1 MHNKKVLDEFL
12 QSELT
17 HVTSTQVE
25 KGNISRTPKPSL
37 VSPSHQ
43 QTPPPG
49 NTLTSSSTD
58 CLPGFVLYIDGIIH
72 CFLTSV
78 FTQDYVCESSVSW
91 PVVILPSFSLLCG
104 NLRVNRTQFTI
115 STVDGHLSSLQSW
128 VITNHIAM
136 NVPVHVIWKTN
147 ACTSVEYKTKS
158 GIPGS
163 QDMQMFSLVVT
174 VICFSKVAVPQLPL
188 E

>member
-1 MHNKKVLDEFL
+1 
-12 QSELT
+12 
-17 HVTSTQVE
+17 
-25 KGNISRTPKPSL
+25 
-37 VSPSHQ
+37 
-43 QTPPPG
+43 
-49 NTLTSSSTD
+49 
-58 CLPGFVLYIDGIIH
+58 
-72 CFLTSV
+72 
-78 FTQDYVCESSVSW
+78 
-91 PVVILPSFSLLCG
+91 
-104 NLRVNRTQFTI
+104 
-115 STVDGHLSSLQSW
+115 
-128 VITNHIAM
+128 M

>member
-1 MHNKKVLDEFL
+1 M
-12 QSELT
+12 
-17 HVTSTQVE
+17 
-25 KGNISRTPKPSL
+25 
-37 VSPSHQ
+37 
-43 QTPPPG
+43 
-49 NTLTSSSTD
+49 
-58 CLPGFVLYIDGIIH
+58 
-72 CFLTSV
+72 
-78 FTQDYVCESSVSW
+78 
-91 PVVILPSFSLLCG
+91 
-104 NLRVNRTQFTI
+104 NRTQFTI
-115 STVDGHLSSLQSW
+115 STVYGHLSSLQSW